1 MSAMA
6 TQGWV
11 RAEQIETKRPAIRP
25 RKGDL
30 PCQALAC
37 FAVLAHIFFS
47 LMMNLAPKVR
57 KMATMLA
64 QNHLPLRRFVITR
77 SSGSLTTRSA
87 EETAVKRVAFRS
99 RLAPVLDL
107 NTRNSF
113 RAKLASI
120 ATWLLRNA
128 LTRRT
133 DSP

>member
-11 RAEQIETKRPAIRP
+11 RAEQIETKRPAIP
-25 RKGDL
+25 SRKGGL
-30 PCQALAC
+30 PCQTLAC
-37 FAVLAHIFFS
+37 FAGLAHIFFS

-57 KMATMLA
+57 NMATMLA

-77 SSGSLTTRSA
+77 SSGSLTRRSA
-87 EETAVKRVAFRS
+87 EEAAVKRVAFRS
-99 RLAPVLDL
+99 RLVPVLDL

-113 RAKLASI
+113 RAKFASI
-120 ATWLLRNA
+120 ATWLLRKA
-128 LTRRT
+128 LMRSS